1 MDKNKK
7 DILDEVRRRDGMTV
21 PQGYFSDFAAR
32 MAESLPH
39 TPYEDKDSTE
49 TVLRKRTTWQRVRPY
64 VYMAAMFAGVW
75 LMLKMFTTLTPSADT
90 VPAVVAEAASDPAF
104 AFDHIDRNVSHSDLL
119 DDMMQQGIDFES
131 IDIDEFCSDDYSTT
145 DQL

>member
-7 DILDEVRRRDGMTV
+7 DILDEARRRDGMTV
-21 PQGYFSDFAAR
+21 PQGYFTDFAAR

-39 TPYEDKDSTE
+39 TPYEDQDSTE

-75 LMLKMFTTLTPSADT
+75 LMLKMFSSLTPAAADA
-90 VPAVVAEAASDPAF
+90 VPTGVAEAAADPAF
-104 AFDHIDRNVSHSDLL
+104 SFDYIDRNVSHDELL
-119 DDMMQQGIDFES
+119 DDMMQQGFDFDGIDL
-131 IDIDEFCSDDYSTT
+131 DEFCADDYST
-145 DQL
+145 DQQ